1 MEDRRFL
8 FRSEENGVRIDVYLS
23 SRLSISRSKA
33 KEILERGLV
42 KVGERSVKPS
52 FKVKRGL
59 LIEGLIPEEEDTSV
73 EPEDIP
79 LNILYE
85 DDYLLFIDKPSGMVV
100 HPSFGHKKGT
110 LVNAILAYLKRSVTK
125 GGDLRPGIVHR
136 LDKDTTGVILYAK
149 DEPTQR
155 KLQEMFKERKVKK
168 VYRTIVLGEVK
179 GNEGSIRTLIGR
191 SPKNRKKMA
200 VLSTSGREAV
210 TYYRVLSRLD
220 GFTYLEVYPITGR
233 THQIRVHLSH
243 IGHPIVGDPLYGRRA
258 KALAERPLLHAFSL
272 ELQHPVTSEF
282 LSVISSLPEDMQ
294 EFLRSHR

>member
-8 FRSEENGVRIDVYLS
+8 LRSEENGVRIDVYLS

-33 KEILERGLV
+33 KEILDRGLV

-110 LVNAILAYLKRSVTK
+110 LVNAILAYLRRSVTK

-149 DEPTQR
+149 DELTQR
-155 KLQEMFKERKVKK
+155 KLQEMFKERKIKK

-210 TYYRVLSRLD
+210 TYYKVLSRLD

-243 IGHPIVGDPLYGRRA
+243 IGHPIVGDPLYGRKA

-272 ELQHPVTSEF
+272 ELHHPVTSEF

>member
-33 KEILERGLV
+33 KEILDRGLV

-149 DEPTQR
+149 DESTQR

>member
-8 FRSEENGVRIDVYLS
+8 LRSEENGVRIDVYLS

>member
-149 DEPTQR
+149 DESTQR

>member
-33 KEILERGLV
+33 KEILDRGLV

-85 DDYLLFIDKPSGMVV
+85 DDYLLFVDKPSGMVV

-110 LVNAILAYLKRSVTK
+110 LVNAILAYLRRSVTK

-149 DEPTQR
+149 DELTQR

-200 VLSTSGREAV
+200 VLSTSGREAI
-210 TYYRVLSRLD
+210 TYYKVLSRLD

-243 IGHPIVGDPLYGRRA
+243 IGHPIVGDPLYGRKA

-272 ELQHPVTSEF
+272 ELHHPVTSEF

>member
-33 KEILERGLV
+33 KEILDRGLV

-73 EPEDIP
+73 EPEGIP

-85 DDYLLFIDKPSGMVV
+85 DDYLLFVDKPSGMVV

-110 LVNAILAYLKRSVTK
+110 LVNAILAYLRRSVTK

-149 DEPTQR
+149 DELSQR

-191 SPKNRKKMA
+191 SPRNRKKMA

-210 TYYRVLSRLD
+210 TYYKVLSRLD

-243 IGHPIVGDPLYGRRA
+243 IGHPIVGDPLYGRKA

-272 ELQHPVTSEF
+272 ELHHPVTSEF

>member
-8 FRSEENGVRIDVYLS
+8 LRSEENGVRIDLYLS

-33 KEILERGLV
+33 KEILDRGLV

-110 LVNAILAYLKRSVTK
+110 LVNAILAYLRRSVTK

-149 DEPTQR
+149 DELTQR

-179 GNEGSIRTLIGR
+179 GNKGSIRTLIGR

-210 TYYRVLSRLD
+210 TYYKVLSRLD

-243 IGHPIVGDPLYGRRA
+243 IGHPIVGDPLYGRKA

-272 ELQHPVTSEF
+272 ELHHPVTSEF